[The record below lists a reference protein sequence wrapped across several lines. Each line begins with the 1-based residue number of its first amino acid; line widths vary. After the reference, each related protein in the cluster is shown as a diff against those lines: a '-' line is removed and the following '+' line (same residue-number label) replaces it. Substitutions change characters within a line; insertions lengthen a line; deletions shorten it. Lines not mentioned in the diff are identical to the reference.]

1 MTDKRKTNNGRFYVT
16 KTMSYEICHLL
27 LGFIHSSYDGGAV
40 SQYEDGG
47 VLGVDAW
54 WNVAYCTLVL

>member
-1 MTDKRKTNNGRFYVT
+1 MTDIRKINNGRFYVT

-54 WNVAYCTLVL
+54 